1 MNKIEFT
8 KDKIKRIRLE
18 QGLTQKELA
27 QKCHMY
33 ESQIRKYETGKA
45 NPKKETLEKIASA
58 LSVPVT
64 TLYSDSSILI
74 QEMGQAALLAV
85 SVLEKDYKKENTLLK
100 TYRML
105 NDKGQE
111 KAIEQVEL
119 LTKIPEYR
127 KEDIPNQDTPAEQ
140 SEEP

>member
-1 MNKIEFT
+1 MSKTEFT

-27 QKCHMY
+27 KKCNMY

-64 TLYSDSSILI
+64 ALYSDSSILI
-74 QEMGQAALLAV
+74 QEIGQAAFSAL
-85 SVLEKDYKKENTLLK
+85 SILEKDCEKESRLIK
-100 TYRML
+100 AYRSL
-105 NDKGQE
+105 NPKGQD
-111 KAIEQVEL
+111 KAIEQVEM

-127 KEDIPNQDTPAEQ
+127 KEESPDQEAPETDPKE
-140 SEEP
+140 